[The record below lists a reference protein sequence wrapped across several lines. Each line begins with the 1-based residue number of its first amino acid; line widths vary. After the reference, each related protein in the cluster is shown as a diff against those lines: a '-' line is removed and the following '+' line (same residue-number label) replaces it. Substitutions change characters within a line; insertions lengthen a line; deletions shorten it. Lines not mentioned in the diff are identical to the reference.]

1 APGAAMVSL
10 GERCPPPGGAEDL
23 AALSELDE
31 AALLS
36 GLRERFLSQHIYT
49 SIGDILIA
57 VNPFQ
62 PLPLYGGEVSAAPP
76 AAPRRPSAAHACP
89 PPLPCRSPSCTGAS
103 RP

>member
-1 APGAAMVSL
+1 
-10 GERCPPPGGAEDL
+10 ERCTPSGRAGDL

-49 SIGDILIA
+49 DIGDILIA

-62 PLPLYGGEVSAAPP
+62 PLPLYGREVSAAPP
-76 AAPRRPSAAHACP
+76 AGPRCPPAAHACP
-89 PPLPCRSPSCTGAS
+89 SPLPRRSPSGTSAS

>member
-1 APGAAMVSL
+1 
-10 GERCPPPGGAEDL
+10 ERCPPSDRTGDL
-23 AALSELDE
+23 AALSQLDE

-49 SIGDILIA
+49 DIGDILIA

-62 PLPLYGGEVSAAPP
+62 PLPLYGREVSAAPP
-76 AAPRRPSAAHACP
+76 AVPRRPSAAHACP
-89 PPLPCRSPSCTGAS
+89 PPLPCRSPSGTSAS